1 MKSGPAG
8 FDTES
13 HVNAIVGVRIDMES
27 HAKTEFDTESPDLTW
42 YPTTNDDLEP
52 SWDDFATGRAGNRLQ
67 LRLIAYITE
76 AAALVPWEILN
87 VF

>member
-1 MKSGPAG
+1 MSTL
-8 FDTES
+8 F
-13 HVNAIVGVRIDMES
+13 VGVRIDMES

-76 AAALVPWEILN
+76 AAALVPWENLN